1 MVGVLSSS
9 TEDRIAEFDT
19 STPDPGWFGP
29 DSVSWRV
36 HHDPAALVGGLR
48 ALMLQSL
55 LPGVMHGFYVN
66 TDVHDDPGPAMRT
79 AGYVNVVV
87 YGTRAEADALAA
99 RIRRV
104 HRNLR
109 VDDAEWLLWVHCGAV
124 DSWLQSYR
132 ASGGPLTD
140 AEADAYVAE
149 QVRAATLVGVRP
161 GRCARDGPRP
171 CGVPHPDATVLE
183 ATAEARGPCARC
195 VAARWPH
202 ACSSRRPP
210 GRCGPGGADRVRAA
224 AALGTPDVRPA
235 GPAHDRP
242 RRAHLGP
249 GAAYGTARDPRL
261 PPHQPARRRRTP
273 AARPV
278 HRLTLPDPFRRPSL
292 VELVETRIRRG
303 GRDKLDHR
311 QTQGPGARQMRG
323 RQ

>member
-1 MVGVLSSS
+1 MSSS

-66 TDVHDDPGPAMRT
+66 TDVHDDPWGRLMRT

-149 QVRAATLVGVRP
+149 QVRAATLVG
-161 GRCARDGPRP
+161 CD
-171 CGVPHPDATVLE
+171 PDAVPATVHDLAAYLTRMRPALE
-183 ATAEARGPCARC
+183 ATAEAREAVRSVLWPPM
-195 VAARWPH
+195 AARMQ
-202 ACSSRRPP
+202 
-210 GRCGPGGADRVRAA
+210 
-224 AALGTPDVRPA
+224 LTTP
-235 GPAHDRP
+235 
-242 RRAHLGP
+242 
-249 GAAYGTARDPRL
+249 
-261 PPHQPARRRRTP
+261 
-273 AARPV
+273 ARPV
-278 HRLTLPDPFRRPSL
+278 WTWAALTAFGLLPRWGRRMFGLPGL
-292 VELVETRIRRG
+292 PTTDL
-303 GRDKLDHR
+303 
-311 QTQGPGARQMRG
+311 GARISARALRTALLAIPEHRRTSPHVAAA
-323 RQ
+323 RQRLGLSTG